1 MTLLIAYMFFVGT
14 FMCGNEIVVCSNDLP
29 KEYVAMQGVWEA
41 NVQGGKLTLTVRG
54 KQMSIKK
61 NGQAIVE
68 GEFVTNGTYIGFT
81 SLDCKSIR
89 NPGEFNRLF
98 NTAPLMFENG
108 TFVWNGN
115 KFRKIRE

>member
-1 MTLLIAYMFFVGT
+1 MTLLIAYMVFFGT
-14 FMCGNEIVVCSNDLP
+14 FMCGNEMQVASFDLP
-29 KEYVAMQGVWEA
+29 KEYVAMQGEWEA
-41 NVQGGKLTLTVRG
+41 SVPGGKLCVTVRG

-61 NGQAIVE
+61 NGQVIVD

-81 SLDCKSIR
+81 GLDCKSIR
-89 NPGEFNRLF
+89 NPSEFNRLF

-115 KFRKIRE
+115 KFRKVK